1 MIRMGEASNPDLL
14 VHHLVK
20 LPGFYPV
27 SELRWHVTHAC
38 IIVPHNIYI
47 IDVYIYTATVMYV
60 RCMGAIKQTYIRLH
74 AQLDR
79 SYGLPEVSATT
90 WILATSSL
98 SNS

>member
-20 LPGFYPV
+20 LAGFYPV

-47 IDVYIYTATVMYV
+47 IDVYGNGHVRKMYGGDQADIYTAA
-60 RCMGAIKQTYIRLH
+60 C
-74 AQLDR
+74 
-79 SYGLPEVSATT
+79 SA
-90 WILATSSL
+90 
-98 SNS
+98 